1 MSQFFH
7 FLTVFGDVIFLR
19 KLLYRKV
26 RSPNL
31 FSDGWSGA
39 SQFVQFN
46 IHPGPSEIIL
56 YRASLANLVF
66 PIRLRSSARQKK
78 QGATLD

>member
-1 MSQFFH
+1 MFSVMRFQP
-7 FLTVFGDVIFLR
+7 R
-19 KLLYRKV
+19 KLSRKV

-46 IHPGPSEIIL
+46 IHHGPSEIIL
-56 YRASLANLVF
+56 YRASLVNLVF